1 MPYVLGIDLGHTR
14 TTAAVCRRVGA
25 SWGEPQ
31 VVALDGDARWVE
43 SVLHVAPDGSVVFGQ
58 EAARRALAEPQSAA
72 RGFLGRTG
80 DAVPLVLGPH
90 LYTAEVLTAS
100 LAGWVADQVA
110 ESFGGP
116 ADRIVVAHPAGW
128 GTHRR
133 AALRTGLEAAGLPGV
148 LLLPKP
154 VAAAENHAAGEAGDE
169 LETGSVLAVCRI
181 GGEHVESALVRR
193 TPNGFDLLAHTGSA
207 GGRGSARIDELLAEH
222 VLARSGA
229 KVPDHADP
237 ALRGPMTGFR
247 IASVLAKER
256 LSVAPSAS
264 LTVPLPDVGV
274 ETGEVHITRTELEEL
289 ARPVLSA
296 AVAQL
301 NRLVEPVPDGELAAA
316 LLVGGGARIPLV
328 TFLAESAL
336 GCPVLVDPDPAAAV
350 CRGAALV
357 ARPRLA
363 GEGRKPSPRPRGAV
377 RVEESTALIP
387 RAFEP
392 PLLAGEDDDELGP
405 PPPRPPV
412 EVTPLEAPKR
422 FTNPLLRRR
431 SEREPE
437 REDSR

>member
-25 SWGEPQ
+25 AWGEPQ

-43 SVLHVAPDGSVVFGQ
+43 SVLHVAQDGSVVFGQ

-80 DAVPLVLGPH
+80 DAVPLVLGQH

-128 GTHRR
+128 GPHRR

-154 VAAAENHAAGEAGDE
+154 VAAAENHVAGEAGDE
-169 LETGSVLAVCRI
+169 LEPGSVLAVCRI
-181 GGEHVESALVRR
+181 GGEHVDSALVRR
-193 TPNGFDLLAHTGSA
+193 THAGFDLLAHTGSA
-207 GGRGSARIDELLAEH
+207 PGRGSARIDELLAEH

-229 KVPDHADP
+229 KLPAHAEP
-237 ALRGPMTGFR
+237 ALRGPMAGFR
-247 IASVLAKER
+247 MAGVLAKER

-264 LTVPLPDVGV
+264 LTVPLPGV
-274 ETGEVHITRTELEEL
+274 ETPEVHVTRTELEEL
-289 ARPVLSA
+289 ARPVLTA

-301 NRLVEPVPDGELAAA
+301 KRLAEPVPDGELAAA

-336 GCPVLVDPDPAAAV
+336 GCPVLADPDPAAAV

-363 GEGRKPSPRPRGAV
+363 GEGRRPSPRPRGAP
-377 RVEESTALIP
+377 VEESTALIP
-387 RAFEP
+387 RTLEP
-392 PLLAGEDDDELGP
+392 PLLAGVDDDELGP

-422 FTNPLLRRR
+422 FTNPLRRR

>member
-58 EAARRALAEPQSAA
+58 EAARRAIAEPQSAA
-72 RGFLGRTG
+72 RGFLGRSG
-80 DAVPLVLGPH
+80 DSVPLVLGHH

-116 ADRIVVAHPAGW
+116 ADRIVVTHPAGW
-128 GTHRR
+128 GPHRR
-133 AALRTGLEAAGLPGV
+133 SALRAGLEAAGLPGV

-154 VAAAENHAAGEAGDE
+154 VAAAENHLATEEGEE
-169 LETGSVLAVCRI
+169 LEPGSVLAVCRI

-193 TPNGFDLLAHTGSA
+193 TQTGFDLLAHTDSGV
-207 GGRGSARIDELLAEH
+207 GRGSARIDDLLAEH

-229 KVPDHADP
+229 KLPDHAEP
-237 ALRGPMTGFR
+237 ALRAPMAGFR
-247 IASVLAKER
+247 VASVLAKER

-264 LTVPLPDVGV
+264 LTVPLPEV
-274 ETGEVHITRTELEEL
+274 TGEVHVTRAELEQL
-289 ARPVLSA
+289 AKPVLAA
-296 AVAQL
+296 AVGQL
-301 NRLVEPVPDGELAAA
+301 QRLVEPVPDGELAAA

-363 GEGRKPSPRPRGAV
+363 GEGRKPSPRPRQAV
-377 RVEESTALIP
+377 VEESTALIP
-387 RAFEP
+387 RALEP
-392 PLLAGEDDDELGP
+392 AAGEEDAELGP

-422 FTNPLLRRR
+422 FTNPLRRR
-431 SEREPE
+431 SDREPE